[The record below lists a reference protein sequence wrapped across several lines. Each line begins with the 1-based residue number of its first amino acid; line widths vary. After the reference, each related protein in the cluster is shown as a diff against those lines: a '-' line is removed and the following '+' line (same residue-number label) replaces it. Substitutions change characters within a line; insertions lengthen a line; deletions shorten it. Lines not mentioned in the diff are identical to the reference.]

1 MSDQLLDILKYTVPA
16 LIVFGT
22 VYYMMKNFLG
32 QQLQME
38 AMKFRQDT
46 SKNILP
52 LKLQAYERL
61 ALFCERISIDNL
73 AYRLSHADMGVK
85 ELQNAMLIAVQQEY
99 EHNMSQQIY
108 VSENL
113 WKIVSLSKDRM
124 LDFISSGNGSTP
136 AEFINNVRASLAEA
150 KADPVAYARMAV
162 RDEAQL
168 LL

>member
-1 MSDQLLDILKYTVPA
+1 MADNLLDILKYTIPA

-22 VYYMMKNFLG
+22 VYYLMKNFLN

-38 AMKFRQDT
+38 SMKYRQET
-46 SKNILP
+46 SINILQ

-73 AYRLSHADMGVK
+73 AYRLMHTDMGVR
-85 ELQNAMLIAVQQEY
+85 ELQNAMLIAIQQEY

-124 LDFISSGNGSTP
+124 LDFVSSGSGSTP
-136 AEFINNVRASLAEA
+136 ADFIGNIKTSIADA